1 MMNKI
6 TGGFGSSVQKKNSK
20 FNSDFYSNK
29 ELIEYVN
36 NQKQKLLYDITA
48 TRNGTTILLDNQ
60 QLNEVQSVVKSSKN
74 NSYNSGI
81 LLLTAGNPIFID
93 NLVFFDDWRET
104 IEKTNNLLDS
114 INQNVLFIAGS
125 VPVTITPSGMQIIA
139 ELKEALRLLK
149 DKLN

>member
-1 MMNKI
+1 MNKI
-6 TGGFGSSVQKKNSK
+6 TGGFGSSIQKKNSK

-36 NQKQKLLYDITA
+36 NQKQHLIYDITA
-48 TRNGTTILLDNQ
+48 TRSGTTILLDNK

-74 NSYNSGI
+74 SSYNSGI
-81 LLLTAGNPIFID
+81 LLLTASNPIFID

-104 IEKTNNLLDS
+104 IDKTSNLLDA
-114 INQNVLFIAGS
+114 INQNVLFIAGA
-125 VPVTITPSGMQIIA
+125 VPVTITPTGLQIIQ

>member
-1 MMNKI
+1 MNKI
-6 TGGFGSSVQKKNSK
+6 TGGFGSSIQKKNSK
-20 FNSDFYSNK
+20 FNSDFYTNK

-36 NQKQKLLYDITA
+36 NQKQQLNYDITA
-48 TRNGTTILLDNQ
+48 TRSGTTILLNN
-60 QLNEVQSVVKSSKN
+60 NELKSVQTVVKSSKDSN
-74 NSYNSGI
+74 FSSGI

-104 IEKTNNLLDS
+104 IDKTNNLLDS
-114 INQNVLFIAGS
+114 INQNVLFMAGT
-125 VPVTITPSGMQIIA
+125 VPVTITPTGLQIIQ